1 MIFFLQASGWFSISF
16 TLTTGCLGGTSG
28 DSFAIGGSSG
38 GFLEALKR
46 EGGRKGGREEGRKE
60 GREGGTKGGR
70 EKGWEGGMEGD
81 NIYSDECTSGPTIK
95 YQ

>member
-1 MIFFLQASGWFSISF
+1 MILFLQASGWFSISF

-46 EGGRKGGREEGRKE
+46 EGGRKGGREEGREGGREE
-60 GREGGTKGGR
+60 GREGGRDEGREGEREGGR
-70 EKGWEGGMEGD
+70 DGGR
-81 NIYSDECTSGPTIK
+81 
-95 YQ
+95 